1 MFRAIFMPQ
10 EFFAE
15 TEPVVGEFHGGRTH
29 RPQREVGHDGVRKSP
44 QVGTAGLS
52 CNFSFGEGGAAE
64 YLETLHLTDGARFE
78 DDGGRYASVQ
88 VHFAVVP
95 RAVVG
100 GEYEKV
106 AFRNVGIEEVG
117 AVGPAFGCRRRDCHD
132 VVAADELDDALV
144 YPVVR
149 MFPVCHV
156 RNRAL
161 SCPLF

>member
-1 MFRAIFMPQ
+1 M
-10 EFFAE
+10 
-15 TEPVVGEFHGGRTH
+15 
-29 RPQREVGHDGVRKSP
+29 
-44 QVGTAGLS
+44 
-52 CNFSFGEGGAAE
+52 
-64 YLETLHLTDGARFE
+64 
-78 DDGGRYASVQ
+78 
-88 VHFAVVP
+88 P

-161 SCPLF
+161 SCPIF